1 MDTNCLHLEA
11 WAQAFEEVGERPSRS
26 SIHHEIGKGS
36 DKLIS
41 EFVADGEASQHASEL
56 HGEFYAKLQDRGHPL
71 PGAKELLAS
80 LADRGYEVWF
90 ATSAKPE
97 ELEHHMEELEA
108 EGKVAGV
115 VSSEE
120 VEGTK
125 PAPDIFELALK
136 RAGSSP
142 EETVAVGARCG
153 TSSPPRKQGEDYRGD
168 DRWGVQPG
176 RARRGGG
183 LCGLRRLCTA
193 ARGRVPR
200 GAGTDRLGSPRR
212 TPGTR
217 EVWRSNPPILN
228 RRRFGPVPSG
238 YTPQSEPEPVV
249 GRKEHGL

>member
-11 WAQAFEEVGERPSRS
+11 WAQAFEEVGERPPRS

-41 EFVADGEASQHASEL
+41 EFVADGEASQRASEL

-142 EETVAVGARCG
+142 EETVAVWDSVWDIKSA
-153 TSSPPRKQGEDYRGD
+153 KE
-168 DRWGVQPG
+168 
-176 RARRGGG
+176 
-183 LCGLRRLCTA
+183 
-193 ARGRVPR
+193 
-200 GAGTDRLGSPRR
+200 AG
-212 TPGTR
+212 
-217 EVWRSNPPILN
+217 
-228 RRRFGPVPSG
+228 
-238 YTPQSEPEPVV
+238 
-249 GRKEHGL
+249 

>member
-1 MDTNCLHLEA
+1 LIRAILLDIDGTLMDTNYLHVEA
-11 WAQAFEEVGERPSRS
+11 WAQAFEEVGERPPRS
-26 SIHHEIGKGS
+26 SIHFEIGKGS

-41 EFVADGEASQHASEL
+41 EFVEDGEAGERASEL

-71 PGAKELLAS
+71 PGAKELIAS

-97 ELEHHMEELEA
+97 ELEHHMKELEA

-142 EETVAVGARCG
+142 EETVAVGDSVWDLEAAKEAGVRSAAVMTG
-153 TSSPPRKQGEDYRGD
+153 GAFSRAELEEAGAYAVYEDC
-168 DRWGVQPG
+168 
-176 RARRGGG
+176 AE
-183 LCGLRRLCTA
+183 LLE
-193 ARGRVPR
+193 
-200 GAGTDRLGSPRR
+200 AGFPEEL
-212 TPGTR
+212 
-217 EVWRSNPPILN
+217 E
-228 RRRFGPVPSG
+228 PSA
-238 YTPQSEPEPVV
+238 
-249 GRKEHGL
+249 

>member
-1 MDTNCLHLEA
+1 MIRAVLLDIDGMLMDTNYLHVEV
-11 WAQAFEEVGERPSRS
+11 WAQAFEEVGERPPRS

-41 EFVADGEASQHASEL
+41 EFVADGEASERVSEL

-97 ELEHHMEELEA
+97 ELEHRMEELEA
-108 EGKVAGV
+108 EDKVAGV

-142 EETVAVGARCG
+142 EETVAVEASVWDVESAKEAGVRTIAVMTGGTFSRAELEEAGAYAVYNDCA
-153 TSSPPRKQGEDYRGD
+153 E
-168 DRWGVQPG
+168 
-176 RARRGGG
+176 
-183 LCGLRRLCTA
+183 LLE
-193 ARGRVPR
+193 
-200 GAGTDRLGSPRR
+200 AG
-212 TPGTR
+212 
-217 EVWRSNPPILN
+217 
-228 RRRFGPVPSG
+228 F
-238 YTPQSEPEPVV
+238 PEELESTV
-249 GRKEHGL
+249 